1 VITEVTQIRVSGM
14 PVDVVRKDIKNVHLA
29 VYPPGGRVRIAAPR
43 RLSDDAI
50 RLAVVTR
57 LGWIR
62 RQQLVYAGQER
73 QSEREMVSGESHFVQ
88 GRRYRLR
95 VIESEEKPHAR
106 IRSTRTLDLVVSP
119 DSSRKVRASV
129 LDRWYRARLRE
140 EAQTLIEKWQ
150 PIVGVRVARWG
161 IRKMR
166 TRWGSCHESNG
177 HILLNLEL
185 AKKDRD
191 CLEYIVVHELV
202 HLLEREHNDRF
213 RALMDRFMPAWRLH
227 RDKLNK
233 APLANEHWQ
242 Y

>member
-1 VITEVTQIRVSGM
+1 MSGM

-119 DSSRKVRASV
+119 GSSRKVRASV

-213 RALMDRFMPAWRLH
+213 RALMDRFMPAWRSH

>member
-1 VITEVTQIRVSGM
+1 M

-29 VYPPGGRVRIAAPR
+29 VYPPAGRVRIAAPR

-95 VIESEEKPHAR
+95 VIESEEKPQAR
-106 IRSTRTLDLVVSP
+106 IRSTRTLDLVVP
-119 DSSRKVRASV
+119 PASSREVRARV
-129 LDRWYRARLRE
+129 LDQWYRMLLRQ
-140 EAQTLIEKWQ
+140 EAQSLIEKWQ
-150 PIVGVRVARWG
+150 PIIGVRVAHWG

-166 TRWGSCHESNG
+166 TRWGSCHEANG

-202 HLLEREHNDRF
+202 HLLEREHNERF
-213 RALMDRFMPAWRLH
+213 RAFMDRFMPAWRHH
-227 RDKLNK
+227 REKLNK

>member
-1 VITEVTQIRVSGM
+1 M

-106 IRSTRTLDLVVSP
+106 IWSTRTLDLVVSP
-119 DSSRKVRASV
+119 GSSRDVRASV

-213 RALMDRFMPAWRLH
+213 RALMDRFMPAWRSH

>member
-1 VITEVTQIRVSGM
+1 M

-29 VYPPGGRVRIAAPR
+29 VYPPAGRVRIAAPR

-62 RQQLVYAGQER
+62 RQQQAYAGQER
-73 QSEREMVSGESHFVQ
+73 QSEREMVSGESHFVE
-88 GRRYRLR
+88 GRRYRLK
-95 VIESEEKPHAR
+95 VIESNERPHVS
-106 IRSTRTLDLVVSP
+106 IRGTRTLILVTAP
-119 DSSRKVRASV
+119 GSSRDVRARV
-129 LDRWYRARLRE
+129 LDRWYRARLRQ

-150 PIVGVRVARWG
+150 PIVGVRVSSWG

-185 AKKDRD
+185 AKKNRE

-213 RALMDRFMPAWRLH
+213 RAFMDRFMPTWRLH
-227 RDKLNK
+227 RDKLNQ

>member
-1 VITEVTQIRVSGM
+1 M

-29 VYPPGGRVRIAAPR
+29 VYPPAGRVRIAAPR

-62 RQQLVYAGQER
+62 RQQRVYAAQER
-73 QSEREMVSGESHFVQ
+73 QSEREMVSGESHYVA
-88 GRRYRLR
+88 GRRFRLK
-95 VIESEEKPHAR
+95 VIESDERPHVR
-106 IRSTRTLDLVVSP
+106 IRGTRTLDLVVVP
-119 DSSRKVRASV
+119 GSSRDVRASV
-129 LDRWYRARLRE
+129 LDRWYRAGLRQ
-140 EAQTLIEKWQ
+140 EAQALITKWE
-150 PIVGVRVARWG
+150 PIVGVRVSSWG

-166 TRWGSCHESNG
+166 TRWGSCHDSNG

-185 AKKDRD
+185 AKKDRE

-213 RALMDRFMPAWRLH
+213 RAFMDRFMPSWRM
-227 RDKLNK
+227 RREKLNQ

>member
-1 VITEVTQIRVSGM
+1 MTQIRVSGM

-29 VYPPGGRVRIAAPR
+29 VYPPTGRVRIAAPR

-62 RQQLVYAGQER
+62 RQRLVYAGQER

-95 VIESEEKPHAR
+95 VIESEEKPYAR
-106 IRSTRTLDLVVSP
+106 IQGTRTLDLVVSP
-119 DSSRKVRASV
+119 GSSREVRTRV
-129 LDRWYRARLRE
+129 LDQWYRTLLRQEAR
-140 EAQTLIEKWQ
+140 AMIEKWQ
-150 PIVGVRVARWG
+150 PVVGVRVARWG
-161 IRKMR
+161 VRKMR
-166 TRWGSCHESNG
+166 TRWGSCHEAKG

-185 AKKDRD
+185 AKKERD

-213 RALMDRFMPAWRLH
+213 RALMDSFMPAWRNY
-227 RDKLNK
+227 RVKLNK
-233 APLANEHWQ
+233 APLANEHWH

>member
-1 VITEVTQIRVSGM
+1 M

-29 VYPPGGRVRIAAPR
+29 VYPPSGRVRIAAPR

-62 RQQLVYAGQER
+62 RQQRVYAAQER
-73 QSEREMVSGESHFVQ
+73 QSERDMVSGESHYVE
-88 GRRYRLR
+88 GRRYRLK
-95 VIESEEKPHAR
+95 VIESDGRPQVC
-106 IRSTRTLDLVVSP
+106 IRGTRTLELRIASG
-119 DSSRKVRASV
+119 SSRDLRART
-129 LDRWYRARLRE
+129 LDRWYRARLRQE
-140 EAQTLIEKWQ
+140 IQELIAKWQ
-150 PIVGVRVARWG
+150 PIVGVRVSTWG

-185 AKKDRD
+185 AKKDRE

-213 RALMDRFMPAWRLH
+213 RGFMDRFMPMWRLR
-227 RDKLNK
+227 RDKLNR

>member
-1 VITEVTQIRVSGM
+1 MITEATQIRVSGM

-29 VYPPGGRVRIAAPR
+29 VYPPAGRVRIAAPR

-62 RQQLVYAGQER
+62 RQQQAYAGQER
-73 QSEREMVSGESHFVQ
+73 QSEREMVSGESHFVE
-88 GRRYRLR
+88 GRRYRLK
-95 VIESEEKPHAR
+95 VIESDERPHVR
-106 IRSTRTLDLVVSP
+106 IRGTRTLTLVTAP
-119 DSSRKVRASV
+119 GSSRDVRARV
-129 LDRWYRARLRE
+129 LDRWYRTRLRQ

-150 PIVGVRVARWG
+150 PIVGVSVASWG

-166 TRWGSCHESNG
+166 TRWGSCHQSNG

-185 AKKDRD
+185 AKKDRE

-213 RALMDRFMPAWRLH
+213 RAFMDRFMPAWRLH
-227 RDKLNK
+227 RDKLNQ
-233 APLANEHWQ
+233 APLANEHWH